1 MTKFTVTAGHGGQDP
16 GACANGYKEADLAL
30 WQRNTIASKLRQL
43 GHTVLEDGEDSQNQ
57 PLKTAIALIPKAHK
71 AIEIHFN
78 ASTNP
83 LACGVEIIALPKDKA
98 LAQNIGSAIA
108 CTLGTKLRGDKG
120 FIDQSKSA
128 RGKLGF
134 VSNGGL
140 IIEVCFITNKA
151 EMDSYQDRKWLVA
164 SAIARVLDE
173 WSKQ

>member
-1 MTKFTVTAGHGGQDP
+1 MKFTITAGHSDKDP
-16 GACANGYKEADLAL
+16 GAFAQGMKEADLAVQL
-30 WQRNTIASKLRQL
+30 RDILSNKLRDM
-43 GHTVLEDGEDSQNQ
+43 GHTVTEDGADGVNL
-57 PLKTAIALIPKAHK
+57 PLSTAVTLIKGSDKAV
-71 AIEIHFN
+71 EIHFN
-78 ASTNP
+78 AASSP
-83 LACGVEIIALPKDKA
+83 LACGVETIALPKDKA
-98 LAQNIGSAIA
+98 LAQNISSAIA

-164 SAIARVLDE
+164 SAITRVLDE
-173 WSKQ
+173 WSKS

>member
-1 MTKFTVTAGHGGQDP
+1 MKFTVTAGHSDKDP

-30 WQRNTIASKLRQL
+30 WLRNTIASKLRQL
-43 GHTVLEDGEDSQNQ
+43 GHTVQEDGTDNQNQ
-57 PLKTAIALIPKAHK
+57 PLTTAITLIPKADK

-78 ASTNP
+78 AAASA
-83 LACGVEIIALPKDKA
+83 LACGVETIALPKDKS
-98 LAQNIGSAIA
+98 LAQNISSAIA

-140 IIEVCFITNKA
+140 IVEVCFITNKA

-164 SAIARVLDE
+164 SAITRVLDE
-173 WSKQ
+173 WSQS

>member
-1 MTKFTVTAGHGGQDP
+1 MKFTVTAGHSDKDP

-30 WQRNTIASKLRQL
+30 WLRNIIASKLRQL

-57 PLKTAIALIPKAHK
+57 PLKTAIALIPKANK

-78 ASTNP
+78 AAANP
-83 LACGVEIIALPKDKA
+83 LACGVETIALPKDKG
-98 LAQNIGSAIA
+98 LAQKLSQAIA
-108 CTLGTKLRGDKG
+108 DVLGTKLRGDKG

-134 VSNGGL
+134 ISNGGL

-164 SAIARVLDE
+164 SAIARVLNE
-173 WSKQ
+173 WSKS